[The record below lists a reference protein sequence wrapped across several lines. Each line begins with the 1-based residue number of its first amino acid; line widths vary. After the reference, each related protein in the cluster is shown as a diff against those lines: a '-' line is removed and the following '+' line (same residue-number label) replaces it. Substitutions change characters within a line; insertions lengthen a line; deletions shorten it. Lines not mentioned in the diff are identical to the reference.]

1 MVNVMIQ
8 SVTVTQEWALHQ
20 RRPFDDVRTPKM
32 AIRAINQVM
41 MAVCVKRKLMSV
53 SL

>member
-1 MVNVMIQ
+1 MIQ

-20 RRPFDDVRTPKM
+20 TNSVTLWTPKM
-32 AIRAINQVM
+32 VFRAIIQVM
-41 MAVCVKRKLMSV
+41 MAVCVRRKLMSV